1 MIPMNEYFDGNV
13 RSLSFNNSTGK
24 FTNGV
29 MKAGEYEFGTSST
42 EFMTLTSGKWLIKLP
57 GASEFKEYG
66 LYETY
71 EVAANSKFQLKVL
84 EDSAYTCRY
93 L

>member
-1 MIPMNEYFDGNV
+1 MIPMNEYFEGKV
-13 RSLSFNNSTGK
+13 RSLSFQNSAGK

-57 GASEFKEYG
+57 GSQEFKEYG
-66 LYETY
+66 LFETY
-71 EVAANSKFQLKVL
+71 EVPANSKFQLQVL

>member
-1 MIPMNEYFDGNV
+1 MIPMNEYFEGKV

-29 MKAGEYEFGTSST
+29 MLAGEYEFGTTST
-42 EFMTLTSGKWLIKLP
+42 EYMTLTSGKWLVQLP
-57 GASEFKEYG
+57 GTAEFKEWA
-66 LYETY
+66 LYQTF
-71 EVAANSKFQLKVL
+71 EVPAHSKFQLKVL
-84 EDSAYTCRY
+84 EDSSYTCRY

>member
-1 MIPMNEYFDGNV
+1 MIPMNEYFAGKV
-13 RSLSFNNSTGK
+13 RSLSFQNAAGK

-29 MKAGEYEFGTSST
+29 MLAGEYEFGTSST
-42 EFMTLTSGKWLIKLP
+42 EFMTLTSGKWLVQLP
-57 GASEFKEYG
+57 GATAFKEFA

-71 EVAANSKFQLKVL
+71 EVPANVKFQLKVL

>member
-1 MIPMNEYFDGNV
+1 MITMNEYFEGKV
-13 RSLSFNNSTGK
+13 RSLSFQNSAGK

-42 EFMTLTSGKWLIKLP
+42 EYMTLTSGKWLIKLP
-57 GASEFKEYG
+57 GSSEFKEYG
-66 LYETY
+66 LFETY
-71 EVAANSKFQLKVL
+71 EVPANSKFQLQVL

>member
-1 MIPMNEYFDGNV
+1 MIPMNEYFEDKV
-13 RSLSFNNSTGK
+13 RSLSFQNSAGK
-24 FTNGV
+24 FTNRI
-29 MKAGEYEFGTSST
+29 MKTDEYEFGTSST

-57 GASEFKEYG
+57 GSQEFKEYG
-66 LYETY
+66 LFETY
-71 EVAANSKFQLKVL
+71 EVPANSKFQLQVL